1 MNAGTRVTVYPT
13 ASEYLARVGA
23 TAIIVRE
30 LGDDERDLEEVGRMF
45 TVRFEDESSLDV
57 FEDELT
63 AQTSDVTRKA
73 GSSS

>member
-13 ASEYLARVGA
+13 ASEYGDRIGK
-23 TAIIVRE
+23 TAVIERE

-45 TVRFEDESSLDV
+45 TVRFDDGFSMDT

-63 AQTSDVTRKA
+63 P
-73 GSSS
+73 